1 MDLKRLLLIAYK
13 DLKLIFRD
21 RAALTLM
28 LLTPFLLTLG
38 MGALTGG
45 FSKETSSTLSDIPV
59 EIINHDQDLLGN
71 ALVEVFQSSELK
83 GLVLPQ
89 VHDDLSAAKTLVNAD
104 KTAAVI
110 YVPAG
115 FTQSL
120 TSGSQQNPLQIELY
134 ANPTRAYSVGVLRSI
149 VDQFLNQVEIGR
161 IAGEVV
167 VTQLLQNGLIVPE
180 QAVQVG
186 QSVGKEVGAASF
198 GASSIKLNIE
208 TAEDEALKFNILAYL
223 APGMA
228 TMFLMFT
235 VTYGAQSLLV
245 ENRLGTLQRMLVA
258 PALASSILGGKFAG
272 IFFTAVA
279 QLSILIGGT
288 TLLFRLNWGDTLG
301 VILLILAASVAA
313 TGWGVFFAAIFK
325 TPGQIGVTGSA
336 IMLIFGLLGGSF
348 FDLSMLP
355 DWILAITKIS
365 PNSWANSGF
374 LILSLGGKL
383 KNITTNLLALL
394 VMGVTLFTIASFL
407 IKKRKLI

>member
-1 MDLKRLLLIAYK
+1 MDFKRLLLIAYK

-21 RAALTLM
+21 RAALIMM

-45 FSKETSSTLSDIPV
+45 FSKETSSTINDIPV

-71 ALVEVFQSSELK
+71 ALVDIFRSTELK
-83 GLVLPQ
+83 GLIVAQ
-89 VHDDLSAAKTLVNAD
+89 VHDDLEGAKALVDAD
-104 KTAAVI
+104 RTAAVI
-110 YVPAG
+110 FIPAG
-115 FTQSL
+115 FTASI
-120 TSGSQQNPLQIELY
+120 TSGSQQNPLQVEFY
-134 ANPTRAYSVGVLRSI
+134 ANPTKAYSVGVLRSI
-149 VDQFLNQVEIGR
+149 LNQFLNQVEIGR

-180 QAVQVG
+180 QAMQVG
-186 QSVGKEVGAASF
+186 LSVGEQIGITSF
-198 GASSIKLNIE
+198 GVNSIKLKTE
-208 TAEDEALKFNILAYL
+208 AAEDEALKFNILAYV

-235 VTYGAQSLLV
+235 VTYGAQSLLM
-245 ENRLGTLQRMLVA
+245 ESRLGTLQRMLVA
-258 PALASSILGGKFAG
+258 PTLASSVLGGKFAG

-301 VILLILAASVAA
+301 VILLILAAAVAA

-336 IMLIFGLLGGSF
+336 VMLIFGLLGGSF

-355 DWILAITKIS
+355 DWVQVLVKIS
-365 PNSWANSGF
+365 PNSWANAGF
-374 LILSLGGKL
+374 LVLSLGGKL
-383 KNITTNLLALL
+383 SNILTNLFALL
-394 VMGVTLFTIASFL
+394 LMGFVLFAIASYL
-407 IKKRKLI
+407 MTKRKLI